1 MKFLNMPLLQKWHIL
16 FSVSTI
22 NNPIFTNVFILKMIP
37 EKLED
42 AHKFKLWKKNL
53 IANGLIINK
62 IDEHYTRRRYNGE
75 VLFSLLM
82 LDAET
87 PEGDKIPPIC
97 FLKGEVVSILICLIN
112 TITKEKNL
120 LLVKQRRI
128 AEGGF
133 TYEHPAGM
141 VDGTMTPL
149 AISVQEVQ
157 EETGLKIT
165 ESQLI
170 NLSPNKRLLPSTGTS
185 DEAMYFF
192 YCEIEM
198 TDTEIEAMNNK
209 EMGTD
214 YEFERITTHVLPFL
228 EGHRLINNSN
238 ALLLNYMYL
247 TKVGD
252 FETLKKL

>member
-1 MKFLNMPLLQKWHIL
+1 MQ
-16 FSVSTI
+16 
-22 NNPIFTNVFILKMIP
+22 

-42 AHKFKLWKKNL
+42 AQKFKLWKNNL
-53 IANGLIINK
+53 IANGLKINK

-97 FLKGEVVSILICLIN
+97 FLKGEVVCILVCLIN
-112 TITKEKNL
+112 KSTKEKYL

-149 AISVQEVQ
+149 AIAVQEVH
-157 EETGLKIT
+157 EETGLEIS

-170 NLSPNKRLLPSTGTS
+170 DLSPQKRVFPSTGTS
-185 DEAMYFF
+185 DEAIYL
-192 YCEIEM
+192 YACEIEM
-198 TDTEIEAMNNK
+198 TSEEMESLSNK
-209 EMGTD
+209 EMGTA
-214 YEFERITTHVLPFL
+214 YEFERITTHVVPFI

-252 FETLKKL
+252 FELLKEF

>member
-1 MKFLNMPLLQKWHIL
+1 M
-16 FSVSTI
+16 V
-22 NNPIFTNVFILKMIP
+22 

-42 AHKFKLWKKNL
+42 AYKFKLWKQNL
-53 IANGLIINK
+53 EANGLKINK

-97 FLKGEVVSILICLIN
+97 FLKGEVVSILVCLIDKD
-112 TITKEKNL
+112 TKEKYL

-141 VDGTMTPL
+141 VDGTKTPL
-149 AISVQEVQ
+149 EISIMEVK
-157 EETGLKIT
+157 EETGL
-165 ESQLI
+165 EVSASQLI
-170 NLSPNKRLLPSTGTS
+170 DVTPQRRVFPSTGTS
-185 DEAMYFF
+185 DEAIYLY

-198 TDTEIEAMNNK
+198 SAGEIQDLNNK

-214 YEFERITTHVLPFL
+214 YEFERITTHILPFE
-228 EGHRLINNSN
+228 EGHRLINNTN
-238 ALLLNYMYL
+238 ALLLDYL
-247 TKVGD
+247 YLAKIQD
-252 FETLKKL
+252 FEMMSRL

>member
-1 MKFLNMPLLQKWHIL
+1 MQ
-16 FSVSTI
+16 
-22 NNPIFTNVFILKMIP
+22 

-42 AHKFKLWKKNL
+42 AHKFKLWKNNL
-53 IANGLIINK
+53 IANGLKINR

-97 FLKGEVVSILICLIN
+97 FLKGEVVCILICLIN
-112 TITKEKNL
+112 KVSKEKHL

-149 AISVQEVQ
+149 AIAIQEVR
-157 EETGLKIT
+157 EA
-165 ESQLI
+165 
-170 NLSPNKRLLPSTGTS
+170 TGTS
-185 DEAMYFF
+185 DEAIYL
-192 YCEIEM
+192 YGCEIEM
-198 TDTEIEAMNNK
+198 SAEEIAAMNNK

-214 YEFERITTHVLPFL
+214 YEFERITTHVVPFV
-228 EGHRLINNSN
+228 EGHRLINNTN
-238 ALLLNYMYL
+238 ALLLDYMYL

-252 FETLKKL
+252 FDLMSKL

>member
-1 MKFLNMPLLQKWHIL
+1 MQ
-16 FSVSTI
+16 
-22 NNPIFTNVFILKMIP
+22 

-42 AHKFKLWKKNL
+42 AHKFKLWKNNL
-53 IANGLIINK
+53 IANGLKINK

-97 FLKGEVVSILICLIN
+97 FLKGEVVCVLICLIN
-112 TITKEKNL
+112 KTTKEKYL

-141 VDGTMTPL
+141 VDGTMSPI
-149 AISVQEVQ
+149 AIAVQEVR
-157 EETGLKIT
+157 EETGLEIS
-165 ESQLI
+165 ESQLMD
-170 NLSPNKRLLPSTGTS
+170 LSGKRTFPATGTS
-185 DEAMYFF
+185 DEAIYLFG
-192 YCEIEM
+192 CEIEM
-198 TDTEIEAMNNK
+198 SAEEIAAMNNK
-209 EMGTD
+209 EMGTE
-214 YEFERITTHVLPFL
+214 YEFERITTHVVPFV
-228 EGHRLINNSN
+228 EGHRLINNTN
-238 ALLLNYMYL
+238 ALLLDYMYL

-252 FETLKKL
+252 FELMSML